1 MRKIGSVM
9 MIMLAVLAFQ
19 SCRNSGKKDK
29 VATDT
34 FMNDVKVNDTASA
47 EATIAN
53 TEAKP
58 ENKEHDVHPV
68 ELKPVVS
75 AKDVQ
80 FASVA
85 TNDGLN
91 KVNISKMAQ
100 EKTINIRV
108 KNFAIMLVNNHTKFG
123 NDLVT
128 IAKDKKITLPALPGM
143 AEMQQANR
151 LAMKQGTDF
160 DRAYVDAMIAD
171 QKKTIA
177 LYENGS
183 KDCKDPDL
191 KSFAAKTLPVLKMH
205 LDSAQ
210 AVHSS
215 IQ

>member
-1 MRKIGSVM
+1 M
-9 MIMLAVLAFQ
+9 MVALAVLSFQ

-29 VATDT
+29 IATDT

-47 EATIAN
+47 TTTTAQ
-53 TEAKP
+53 AKP
-58 ENKEHDVHPV
+58 EDKEHDVHPV
-68 ELKPVVS
+68 ELKPMVS
-75 AKDVQ
+75 AKDVR
-80 FASVA
+80 FASIA
-85 TNDGLN
+85 TNGGLN
-91 KVNISKMAQ
+91 EVNVSKMAQ
-100 EKTINIRV
+100 EKTINARV
-108 KNFAIMLVNNHTKFG
+108 RNFAIMLVNDHSKFD
-123 NDLVT
+123 NELTT

-171 QKKTIA
+171 QKKAIA

-191 KSFAAKTLPVLKMH
+191 KSFAAKTLTILKMH

-210 AVHSS
+210 AVRSS

>member
-1 MRKIGSVM
+1 M

-19 SCRNSGKKDK
+19 SCRNGGKKDK
-29 VATDT
+29 IATDT

-47 EATIAN
+47 ATTT
-53 TEAKP
+53 TEVKP
-58 ENKEHDVHPV
+58 GDKEHDVHPV

-75 AKDVQ
+75 AKDVK

-91 KVNISKMAQ
+91 EVNISKMAQ
-100 EKTINIRV
+100 EKTTNVRV
-108 KNFAIMLVNNHTKFG
+108 RNLAIMLVNDHTKFG
-123 NDLVT
+123 NDLAT
-128 IAKDKKITLPALPGM
+128 IANDKKITLPALPGM

-151 LAMKQGTDF
+151 LAMEQGTDF

-171 QKKTIA
+171 QKKAIA

>member
-1 MRKIGSVM
+1 MRKLGSVM
-9 MIMLAVLAFQ
+9 MIALMALAFQ

-29 VATDT
+29 IATDT

-47 EATIAN
+47 TTTIAS
-53 TEAKP
+53 TGLKP
-58 ENKEHDVHPV
+58 EDKEHDVHPV

-75 AKDVQ
+75 AKDVR
-80 FASVA
+80 FASIA

-91 KVNISKMAQ
+91 AVNNSKMAQ
-100 EKTINIRV
+100 EKTINARV
-108 KNFAIMLVNNHTKFG
+108 RNFAIMLVNDHTKFG
-123 NDLVT
+123 NDLTT

-160 DRAYVDAMIAD
+160 DRAYVDAMIAA
-171 QKKTIA
+171 QKKAIA
-177 LYENGS
+177 LYENGA

-210 AVHSS
+210 AVRSS

>member
-9 MIMLAVLAFQ
+9 MVALAVLSFQ

-29 VATDT
+29 IATDT

-47 EATIAN
+47 TTTTAQ
-53 TEAKP
+53 AKP
-58 ENKEHDVHPV
+58 EDKEHDVHPV
-68 ELKPVVS
+68 ELRPVVS
-75 AKDVQ
+75 AKDVR
-80 FASVA
+80 FASIA
-85 TNDGLN
+85 TNNGLN
-91 KVNISKMAQ
+91 EVNISKMAQ
-100 EKTINIRV
+100 EKTINPRV
-108 KNFAIMLVNNHTKFG
+108 KNFAIMLVNDHSKFD
-123 NDLVT
+123 NELTT

-171 QKKTIA
+171 QKKAIA
-177 LYENGS
+177 LYENGA

-191 KSFAAKTLPVLKMH
+191 KSFAAKTLTILKMH

-210 AVHSS
+210 AVRSS